1 MRRQNKAPREG
12 FRRRINPYYG
22 GMNKRQIAQDVA
34 KTTAKWLIGTVLA
47 YAYWFFLLL
56 IISIFALNVWHVT
69 FVQIL
74 IYSAVLCAVTSV
86 VYGYVLI
93 HRKLYY

>member
-47 YAYWFFLLL
+47 YAYWLFLLL

>member
-1 MRRQNKAPREG
+1 
-12 FRRRINPYYG
+12 
-22 GMNKRQIAQDVA
+22 MNKRQIAQDVA